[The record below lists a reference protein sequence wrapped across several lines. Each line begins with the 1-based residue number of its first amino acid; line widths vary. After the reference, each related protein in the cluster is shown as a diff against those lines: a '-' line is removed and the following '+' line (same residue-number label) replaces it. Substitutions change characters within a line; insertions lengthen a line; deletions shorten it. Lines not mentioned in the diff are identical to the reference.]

1 MVSARIGPNAIIQV
15 AAALV
20 AAEGPERTRAL
31 FAEAQLQHHLESP
44 PTHMVDEADVVRL
57 HERLRAARTPDDCRR
72 VARAAGLATGDYL
85 LANRIP
91 AAAQWVLRRLPA
103 SLASRALLA
112 AIGGHSWTFAGSGL
126 FEARPGP
133 WLHGAPVVLEIAH
146 CPLCRGAI
154 APEPI
159 CDYYAATF
167 ERLYAR
173 LVHDRAVVH
182 ETECTARGDR
192 ACRFVVSW

>member
-1 MVSARIGPNAIIQV
+1 MAAARIGPNAIIQV

-31 FAEAQLQHHLESP
+31 FADARLQHHLDAP
-44 PTHMVDEADVVRL
+44 PAHMVDESEVVRL
-57 HERLRAARTPDDCRR
+57 HERLRAVRTPDECRR
-72 VARAAGLATGDYL
+72 IARTAGLATGDYL

-91 AAAQWVLRRLPA
+91 AAAQRVLRLLPA
-103 SLASRALLA
+103 PLASRALLA
-112 AIGGHSWTFAGSGL
+112 AIGGHAWTFAGSGT
-126 FEARPGP
+126 FRATPGS
-133 WLHGAPVVLEIAH
+133 WWGGTPVVLTIEH

-167 ERLYAR
+167 ERLYAV
-173 LVHDRAVVH
+173 LVAPAARVREVRCH
-182 ETECTARGDR
+182 ARGDTE
-192 ACRFVVSW
+192 CRFEIVW